1 MGIKK
6 KLGLG
11 IGAAALGLSLVGGG
25 TFAYF
30 NDTASINNQFAAGT
44 LNLDVQKD
52 PESAVNFDLRNLKP
66 GDNATRYFVL
76 ANGGSLSIKDVLM
89 KVGVTDF
96 VDGMVAK
103 NKASDSNVTQYL
115 SQFKVDFFR
124 VQNPDPS
131 NVAAWGNQAN
141 LIIGNVTLADI
152 VAGTYTGINPSY
164 VSGTSLNI
172 SPTGLPVGDKDGVAI
187 KITFV
192 DSGNQNIY
200 QGDSAKV
207 QFNLTAEQE
216 AGVEVKSNGYINSN
230 ANHPSTPVTTNNG
243 DNKDLSSS
251 VTDATD
257 NPNE

>member
-11 IGAAALGLSLVGGG
+11 VGAAALGLSLIGGG
-25 TFAYF
+25 TLAYF
-30 NDTASINNQFAAGT
+30 NDTATVNNQFAAGT

-66 GDNATRYFVL
+66 GDNATRYFIL
-76 ANGGSLSIKDVLM
+76 SNGGSLSIKDVLM
-89 KVGVTDF
+89 DVGASEF
-96 VDGMVAK
+96 LDGMVAK
-103 NKASDSNVTQYL
+103 GKTSDSNVNQYL

-124 VQNPDPS
+124 VQNPDIS
-131 NVAAWGNQAN
+131 NISAWPAKAD
-141 LIIGNVTLADI
+141 LVIHDVSLADL

-164 VSGTSLNI
+164 VSGTKLNI
-172 SPTGLPVGDKDGVAI
+172 SPTGLQVGDKDGVAI

-192 DSGNQNIY
+192 DNGNQNIY

-207 QFNLTAEQE
+207 AFNLTAEQE
-216 AGVEVKSNGYINSN
+216 AGVEVKTNGYINSN
-230 ANHPSTPVTTNNG
+230 EKHPSTPVTIDNS
-243 DNKDLSSS
+243 DNKDLPSA
-251 VTDATD
+251 VTDSVD